1 MAIVT
6 ISNAKLSSLNAIKGG
21 VFYAAGVF
29 VIGFGLGIARTLF
42 IAPLVSQE
50 WAIMIELPV
59 ILTFS
64 WLLCG
69 RSVQKMQVSDK
80 LFDRALMGTVAL
92 LFLICAELALWL
104 LISSQPIASFFSRYG
119 TPAGFIGLGGQLLFA
134 LFPLLKR

>member
-1 MAIVT
+1 MT
-6 ISNAKLSSLNAIKGG
+6 SSTTKQKTLNAIKGG
-21 VFYAAGVF
+21 VFYAFGVF
-29 VIGFGLGIARTLF
+29 AIGFGLGIVRTLF
-42 IAPLVSQE
+42 LLPFMPQE